1 MPLYVLSN
9 DLLFLT
15 LQIILKYILL
25 ALWLTLVDHSSWLTF
40 ASWSWPWHWLDTV
53 SLGLQWNSN
62 MLQMVQKT
70 QQWRWS
76 HQMYIMKQDQTS
88 ICPAQLSPVLLPS
101 FSGLWMEH
109 CCPIRDQNSV
119 WRTLRPVRVVA
130 TAAGPII
137 PEPWGTRH
145 LSPLTSL
152 CWVSGREE
160 METVMGGE
168 RVVLKVSQILRG
180 HSWTGML
187 GLWSMYRKVSLNSFH
202 RINIWCYLQYFPKP
216 SNHRG

>member
-1 MPLYVLSN
+1 
-9 DLLFLT
+9 
-15 LQIILKYILL
+15 
-25 ALWLTLVDHSSWLTF
+25 
-40 ASWSWPWHWLDTV
+40 
-53 SLGLQWNSN
+53 
-62 MLQMVQKT
+62 MVQKT

-119 WRTLRPVRVVA
+119 WRTFRPVRVVA

-160 METVMGGE
+160 IEIIITRESNWFWGCHGWTVCAQ
-168 RVVLKVSQILRG
+168 VLFKVLKYTFFLPFC
-180 HSWTGML
+180 T
-187 GLWSMYRKVSLNSFH
+187 
-202 RINIWCYLQYFPKP
+202 NIWMGSLLVCRREDCPFQQRQCLRHMTIEL
-216 SNHRG
+216 SE